1 MCVFGDGAVG
11 AGERCVRLHSS
22 VVKMPSQLLCFEG
35 FSVTY
40 RTCRKVRTAYL

>member
-1 MCVFGDGAVG
+1 MCVFGAVLW
-11 AGERCVRLHSS
+11 ELVNSVNLHNSI
-22 VVKMPSQLLCFEG
+22 VKMPSQLLCFEG